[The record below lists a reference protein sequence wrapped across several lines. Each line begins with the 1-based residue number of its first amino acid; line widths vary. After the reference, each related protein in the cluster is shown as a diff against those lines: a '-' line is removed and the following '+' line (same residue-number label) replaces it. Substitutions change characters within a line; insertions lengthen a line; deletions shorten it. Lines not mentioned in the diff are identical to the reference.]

1 VAVDQQNSQT
11 PSAKWHAVDALLAL
25 ACAMVRRGNTASRT
39 RDWLI
44 VLAQKM
50 GFDAVSVN
58 VSIDAVS
65 ISAGRSGTF
74 TTGMREVGP
83 PAVDTS
89 RIIALEQIAKNAT
102 IGVSP
107 DEIAIQLANLETRTH
122 LYSRLA
128 ICIAMGVA
136 SGAFAFLNGAAALEA
151 GAAAVGGSIGQWLRS
166 HLSRRHFNQYGSAAL
181 SAAAATGSYVLV
193 AALLSHYGLTFAHY
207 PAGFIGSVLFLV
219 PGFPL
224 IAALFDLLQYQTLAA
239 VSRFIYGAM
248 ILLAVAFGV
257 SIVIAVAGIDI
268 SRQPG
273 PEVTYLLKLLL
284 RALASFLATSALA
297 MLFNNS
303 LRLVIGAG
311 LLALAA
317 NQLRL
322 TLVDFGMMLAPA
334 AFFAALAIGLVALIA
349 EMRFAVP
356 RMALIVPPM
365 LIMVPGIYAFEA
377 IVYLN
382 RGLMLDALQAF
393 AVCSFVIG
401 ALAMGL
407 ATARLFSSQ

>member
-303 LRLVIGAG
+303 LRAVIGAG

>member
-1 VAVDQQNSQT
+1 
-11 PSAKWHAVDALLAL
+11 
-25 ACAMVRRGNTASRT
+25 MVRRGNTASRT

-257 SIVIAVAGIDI
+257 IIVIAVAGIDI

>member
-1 VAVDQQNSQT
+1 
-11 PSAKWHAVDALLAL
+11 
-25 ACAMVRRGNTASRT
+25 
-39 RDWLI
+39 
-44 VLAQKM
+44 
-50 GFDAVSVN
+50 
-58 VSIDAVS
+58 
-65 ISAGRSGTF
+65 
-74 TTGMREVGP
+74 MREVGP

-89 RIIALEQIAKNAT
+89 RIIVLEQIAKNAT

>member
-257 SIVIAVAGIDI
+257 SIVIAFAGIDI

>member
-1 VAVDQQNSQT
+1 VD
-11 PSAKWHAVDALLAL
+11 VLLAL
-25 ACAMVRRGNTASRT
+25 ACAMVRGGSTASRT

-44 VLAQKM
+44 LLAQKM
-50 GFDAVSVN
+50 GFDAISVSM
-58 VSIDAVS
+58 SIDAVS
-65 ISAGRSGTF
+65 ISAGRSGIC

-102 IGVSP
+102 VGVSP
-107 DEIAIQLANLETRTH
+107 SEIAIQLAELETRPH
-122 LYSRLA
+122 LYSRPA
-128 ICIAMGVA
+128 ICVAMGVA

-151 GAAAVGGSIGQWLRS
+151 SAAAIGGATGQWLRGG
-166 HLSRRHFNQYGSAAL
+166 LSRRHFNQYGSAAL
-181 SAAAATGSYVLV
+181 SAVVATGSYVLV
-193 AALLSHYGLTFAHY
+193 AALLGHYGWAFAHY

-224 IAALFDLLQYQTLAA
+224 IAALFDLLLYQTLAA

-248 ILLAVAFGV
+248 MLLAVAFGI

-268 SRQPG
+268 SRQSA
-273 PEVTYLLKLLL
+273 PELAYPLKLLL
-284 RALASFLATSALA
+284 RAVASFLAASALA

-303 LRLVIGAG
+303 LRAVLAAG

-317 NQLRL
+317 NLLRL

-334 AFFAALAIGLVALIA
+334 AFFAALTIGLVALIA
-349 EMRFAVP
+349 ELRFVVP
-356 RMALIVPPM
+356 RLALVVPPI

-382 RGLMLDALQAF
+382 RGSMLDALQAF
-393 AVCSFVIG
+393 SICSFVIG

-407 ATARLFSSQ
+407 ATARLFSSR

>member
-1 VAVDQQNSQT
+1 VAVDQQTSQT

-25 ACAMVRRGNTASRT
+25 ACAMVRGGNTASRT

-102 IGVSP
+102 VGVSP

-122 LYSRLA
+122 LHSRLA

-151 GAAAVGGSIGQWLRS
+151 GASAIGGSMGQWLRS
-166 HLSRRHFNQYGSAAL
+166 YLSRRHFNQYGSAAL
-181 SAAAATGSYVLV
+181 SAAAATGSYALV
-193 AALLSHYGLTFAHY
+193 AALLSHYGWTFAHY

-224 IAALFDLLQYQTLAA
+224 IAALFDLLHYQTLAA

-268 SRQPG
+268 SRQPA
-273 PEVTYLLKLLL
+273 PELTYPLKLLL
-284 RALASFLATSALA
+284 RALSSFLAASALA

-303 LRLVIGAG
+303 LRAVLGAG

-322 TLVDFGMMLAPA
+322 TLIDFGMMLAPA

-349 EMRFAVP
+349 ELRFAVP
-356 RMALIVPPM
+356 RVALIVPPV

-382 RGLMLDALQAF
+382 RGSMLDALQAF
-393 AVCSFVIG
+393 AICSFVIG

>member
-1 VAVDQQNSQT
+1 
-11 PSAKWHAVDALLAL
+11 
-25 ACAMVRRGNTASRT
+25 M
-39 RDWLI
+39 
-44 VLAQKM
+44 
-50 GFDAVSVN
+50 
-58 VSIDAVS
+58 
-65 ISAGRSGTF
+65 
-74 TTGMREVGP
+74 
-83 PAVDTS
+83 VDTS
-89 RIIALEQIAKNAT
+89 RIVALEQIAKNAT
-102 IGVSP
+102 VGVSP
-107 DEIAIQLANLETRTH
+107 DEIATQLANLETRTH

-136 SGAFAFLNGAAALEA
+136 SGAFALLNGAAALEA
-151 GAAAVGGSIGQWLRS
+151 SAAAVGGSTGQWLRS
-166 HLSRRHFNQYGSAAL
+166 CLSRRHFNQYGSAAL

-193 AALLSHYGLTFAHY
+193 AALLSHYGWTFAHY

-224 IAALFDLLQYQTLAA
+224 IAALFDLLHYQTLAA

-268 SRQPG
+268 SRQPA
-273 PEVTYLLKLLL
+273 PELAYSLKLLL
-284 RALASFLATSALA
+284 RALASFLAASALA
-297 MLFNNS
+297 MLFNSS
-303 LRLVIGAG
+303 LRAVLAAG

-334 AFFAALAIGLVALIA
+334 AFFAALGIGLVALIA
-349 EMRFAVP
+349 ELRFALP
-356 RMALIVPPM
+356 RVALIVPPA

-393 AVCSFVIG
+393 AICSFVIG

-407 ATARLFSSQ
+407 ATARLFSSR

>member
-1 VAVDQQNSQT
+1 VD
-11 PSAKWHAVDALLAL
+11 VLLTL
-25 ACAMVRRGNTASRT
+25 ACAMVRGGNTASRT
-39 RDWLI
+39 RHWLI
-44 VLAQKM
+44 VLAKKM
-50 GFDAVSVN
+50 GFEAVSVN
-58 VSIDAVS
+58 ASIDAVS

-89 RIIALEQIAKNAT
+89 RIVALEQIAKNAT
-102 IGVSP
+102 AGVSP
-107 DEIAIQLANLETRTH
+107 DKIASQIANLDTTH

-128 ICIAMGVA
+128 ICLAMGLA
-136 SGAFAFLNGAAALEA
+136 SGSFAFLNGAAALET

-166 HLSRRHFNQYGSAAL
+166 DLSRRHFNQYGSAAL
-181 SAAAATGSYVLV
+181 SAVAATGSYVLV
-193 AALLSHYGLTFAHY
+193 AALLDHYGYTFAHY

-224 IAALFDLLQYQTLAA
+224 IAALFDLLHYQTLAA

-248 ILLAVAFGV
+248 ILLAVAFGL
-257 SIVIAVAGIDI
+257 SIVIAIAGVDI
-268 SRQPG
+268 SRQPA
-273 PEVTYLLKLLL
+273 PELAYALKALL
-284 RALASFLATSALA
+284 RALASFLAASALA

-303 LRLVIGAG
+303 PRAVLAAG
-311 LLALAA
+311 LLALVA

-322 TLVDFGMMLAPA
+322 TLIDFGMMPAPA
-334 AFFAALAIGLVALIA
+334 AYLAALAIGFVALIA
-349 EMRFAVP
+349 ELRFAVP
-356 RMALIVPPM
+356 RVALIVPPI

-377 IVYLN
+377 IVHMN
-382 RGLMLDALQAF
+382 RGSVLDALQAF
-393 AVCSFVIG
+393 AICSFVIG

>member
-1 VAVDQQNSQT
+1 
-11 PSAKWHAVDALLAL
+11 
-25 ACAMVRRGNTASRT
+25 MVRGGNTASRT

>member
-257 SIVIAVAGIDI
+257 IIVIAVAGIDI

>member
-1 VAVDQQNSQT
+1 
-11 PSAKWHAVDALLAL
+11 
-25 ACAMVRRGNTASRT
+25 MVRRGNTASRT

>member
-407 ATARLFSSQ
+407 ASARLFSSQ